1 MQMAWGAGNDG
12 VMNGSSL
19 WRAFFFCAGQ
29 NGVVMEKIDIRHA
42 DAAMSSMQ
50 ALHSA
55 MTLDLGDIE
64 QRMETLAESPTAH
77 SAFGIEE
84 MSVYYVAR
92 AALYS
97 GLASIN
103 EILGWVHLMTEKDS
117 EGNVSDAVKSLPTVP
132 VFSIH

>member
-1 MQMAWGAGNDG
+1 
-12 VMNGSSL
+12 
-19 WRAFFFCAGQ
+19 
-29 NGVVMEKIDIRHA
+29 METIAICEA

-55 MTLDLGDIE
+55 MTLELGTIE
-64 QRMETLAESPTAH
+64 QRIEALAA
-77 SAFGIEE
+77 SAEYVAGNEE
-84 MSVYYVAR
+84 MSVYDVTR

-103 EILGWVHLMTEKDS
+103 EILGWVHLLTEKDP
-117 EGNVSDAVKSLPTVP
+117 EGNVFESVKALPTVT

>member
-1 MQMAWGAGNDG
+1 
-12 VMNGSSL
+12 
-19 WRAFFFCAGQ
+19 
-29 NGVVMEKIDIRHA
+29 METIAICEA

-55 MTLDLGDIE
+55 MTLELGTIE
-64 QRMETLAESPTAH
+64 QRIEALAA
-77 SAFGIEE
+77 SAASAEYVAGNEE
-84 MSVYYVAR
+84 MSVYDVTR

-103 EILGWVHLMTEKDS
+103 EILGWVQLLTEKDP
-117 EGNVSDAVKSLPTVP
+117 EGNVFESVKALPTVT

>member
-1 MQMAWGAGNDG
+1 
-12 VMNGSSL
+12 
-19 WRAFFFCAGQ
+19 
-29 NGVVMEKIDIRHA
+29 MEKINIDAA
-42 DAAMSSMQ
+42 DAAMSGMQ

-55 MTLDLGDIE
+55 MTLELGNIE
-64 QRMETLAESPTAH
+64 QCIVSLAESPAAR
-77 SAFGIEE
+77 SASGMED
-84 MSVYYVAR
+84 MSVYDVTR

-117 EGNVSDAVKSLPTVP
+117 EGNVPEAVKMLPTVP

>member
-1 MQMAWGAGNDG
+1 
-12 VMNGSSL
+12 
-19 WRAFFFCAGQ
+19 
-29 NGVVMEKIDIRHA
+29 MEKIDIRDT

-55 MTLDLGDIE
+55 MTLELDHVE
-64 QRMETLAESPTAH
+64 QRMDTLAESPTAQ
-77 SAFGIEE
+77 SVSSIEE

-117 EGNVSDAVKSLPTVP
+117 EGNISDAVKALPTLQ

>member
-1 MQMAWGAGNDG
+1 MQKININD
-12 VMNGSSL
+12 
-19 WRAFFFCAGQ
+19 
-29 NGVVMEKIDIRHA
+29 A

-50 ALHSA
+50 SLHSA
-55 MTLDLGDIE
+55 MTLELEDIE
-64 QRMETLAESPTAH
+64 ERMETLAGLPSADSTA
-77 SAFGIEE
+77 GIEE
-84 MSVYYVAR
+84 MVLYGVTR

-117 EGNVSDAVKSLPTVP
+117 EGDIHEAVKALPALQ